1 VKVIWN
7 KIGNP
12 TRYVSDQLRIQR
24 WQLREAIH
32 KIKARSNL
40 GPQDRAIIYDDGTV
54 MDADGEQLGNIFD
67 EV

>member
-1 VKVIWN
+1 M
-7 KIGNP
+7 NP
-12 TRYVSDQLRIQR
+12 SFR
-24 WQLREAIH
+24 

-40 GPQDRAIIYDDGTV
+40 GPQDCAVIYDDGTV